1 MGAAG
6 ARAVADVAVRGEG
19 RLGPER
25 VHTSV
30 LDGYPGHSRV
40 WYALERGAAAV
51 VTPPYKLDGAEE
63 RGGRAGRG
71 RVVRQARELIHG
83 THQVLALVTVS
94 TAATLSVGV
103 SPTELSFVMCQNG
116 LGPGPRSTDLTPVLE
131 RPLAF
136 KLT

>member
-1 MGAAG
+1 
-6 ARAVADVAVRGEG
+6 
-19 RLGPER
+19 
-25 VHTSV
+25 
-30 LDGYPGHSRV
+30 
-40 WYALERGAAAV
+40 V

-63 RGGRAGRG
+63 RGWRAGRG

-83 THQVLALVTVS
+83 THQVLALVAVS